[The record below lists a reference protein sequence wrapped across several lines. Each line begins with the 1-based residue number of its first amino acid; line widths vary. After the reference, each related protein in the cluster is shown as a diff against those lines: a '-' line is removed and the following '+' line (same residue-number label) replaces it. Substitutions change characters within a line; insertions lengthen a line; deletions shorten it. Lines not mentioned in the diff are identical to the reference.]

1 MPPSDRE
8 KMKAAFDEFAGTV
21 RVIEEGKDEA
31 DKVHTLKPRG

>member
-8 KMKAAFDEFAGTV
+8 KMKVAFDELAGTV